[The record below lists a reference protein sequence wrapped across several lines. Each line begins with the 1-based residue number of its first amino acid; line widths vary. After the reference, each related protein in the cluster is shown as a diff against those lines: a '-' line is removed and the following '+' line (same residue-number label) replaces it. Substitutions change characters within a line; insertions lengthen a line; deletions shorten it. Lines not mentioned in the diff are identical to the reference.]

1 MNNYEKKD
9 LCGIAFFI
17 TSIIF
22 LIFVSY
28 MAFTKPF
35 LWTDEIFTLS
45 IVKLPIKDL
54 ISLTSIDMH
63 PPLYYLIFKFFL
75 KIGNFINF
83 TDIIMIGRFV
93 SLLPVYLLVI
103 VSILKLRKNF
113 GLLAAG
119 LFTLTLISMPQMM
132 NFAVELRMY
141 GWGLFFVTCS
151 FILIYDLI
159 KNDFNYF
166 KWIILTIL
174 TIAGFYTHYYVA
186 VALSL
191 IYLFILYYLIRN
203 DREKLKIWMIS
214 VAVIVISYLP
224 WIPII
229 FQQISKKM
237 EIYWI
242 EPITVHRFLEYF
254 AYIFSPDSPFL
265 YGNEPVT
272 FSIFGLLLLIVA
284 VVLLVK
290 NNRDFDSKYAILGIA
305 TCLIVPVIGVIISA
319 IFRPFF
325 HPRYIIPV
333 LGVFWLGFSILLSK
347 NFDKRVI
354 FIPFV
359 IVILSCSVV
368 GSMTFY
374 DNLNHRQEVDTN
386 ITDSLQQ
393 TIGNDNIIICCQNSI
408 QRHFSNYFLPDNIYF
423 VDGYWSN
430 ETYND
435 FIVYLNGIL
444 NDPGVQYQIQSGK
457 KVYIVNLLKG
467 NNTIPLEH
475 ENFYLVEKPLNV
487 INSSMFNDYTNLR
500 IYEVNF
506 RN

>member
-9 LCGIAFFI
+9 LCGIALFI
-17 TSIIF
+17 TSIFF

-28 MAFTKPF
+28 MAFAKPF
-35 LWTDEIFTLS
+35 VWTDEVFTLN
-45 IVKLPIKDL
+45 IVKFSINDL
-54 ISLTSIDMH
+54 ISFTSIDVH

-75 KIGNFINF
+75 KIGTFINF
-83 TDIIMIGRFV
+83 TDIILIGRFV
-93 SLLPVYLLVI
+93 SLLPFYLLFI

-119 LFTLTLISMPQMM
+119 LFTLTLVSMPQMM

-141 GWGLFFVTCS
+141 GWGLFFITCS
-151 FILIYDLI
+151 FILVYDLI
-159 KNDFNYF
+159 KNDFNYI
-166 KWIILTIL
+166 KWIMLTVL
-174 TIAGFYTHYYVA
+174 SIAGFYTHYYVA

-191 IYLFILYYLIRN
+191 IYLFILYYLIKN
-203 DREKLKIWMIS
+203 NRESLKIWIIS
-214 VAVIVISYLP
+214 VAVIVVSYLP

-229 FQQISKKM
+229 FQQISRKM

-254 AYIFSPDSPFL
+254 AYIFSPDCPFL
-265 YGNEPVT
+265 YENEPVT

-284 VVLLVK
+284 LVLLIK
-290 NNRDFDSKYAILGIA
+290 NNRDIDSKYAVIGMVI
-305 TCLIVPVIGVIISA
+305 CFIVPVIGVIISA

-347 NFDKRVI
+347 NFDKKVI
-354 FIPFV
+354 FIPAV
-359 IVILSCSVV
+359 IIILVCSLV

-374 DNLNHRQEVDTN
+374 DNMNYRQEVDTN

-393 TIGNDNIIICCQNSI
+393 TIGNDNIIICCQNNI
-408 QRHFSNYFLPDNIYF
+408 QRHFSNYFLPNNVYF
-423 VDGYWSN
+423 IDDYSTN
-430 ETYND
+430 ESYND
-435 FIVYLNGIL
+435 FIVNLNGIL
-444 NDPGVQYQIQSGK
+444 NDSEVQNQVQSGRK
-457 KVYIVNLLKG
+457 IYIVNIFKG

-475 ENFYLVEKPLNV
+475 ENYVLVEKPINV
-487 INSSMFNDYTNLR
+487 VDSSMFNYTNLR